1 MAKGEVGMASIDLKE
16 PVLLLYQVR
25 MCVSALTT
33 SVASF
38 RSVSLIL
45 QFPDT
50 TLYMKATTKLL
61 ALRPVEV
68 V

>member
-45 QFPDT
+45 
-50 TLYMKATTKLL
+50 
-61 ALRPVEV
+61 
-68 V
+68 